1 MRDQWKQPPGARGF
15 RLSASGESIEYS
27 LLKAMSSCEEVHEK
41 EPDMNEKGPHRSL
54 AKSSLATPASIAL
67 VALFSLL
74 LLTAFSP
81 RPVSREPES
90 DDAAIVTLLTDQTA
104 AWNRGD
110 IEGFVSGY
118 WNSNLTEFVSSEGV
132 SRGRQALLE
141 RYRRSY
147 PDRKA
152 MGHLTFS
159 NLEIRVECPTAA
171 YAVGEYHLQRE
182 NDNPSGIFTLNLR
195 KLPEGWRIVVD
206 HTTAF
211 AKPALSTK

>member
-1 MRDQWKQPPGARGF
+1 
-15 RLSASGESIEYS
+15 
-27 LLKAMSSCEEVHEK
+27 
-41 EPDMNEKGPHRSL
+41 MNEKTSRRPRI
-54 AKSSLATPASIAL
+54 KSTVATPISMLAWFGLLSL
-67 VALFSLL
+67 VALS
-74 LLTAFSP
+74 
-81 RPVSREPES
+81 SRAAAAPPQS
-90 DDAAIVTLLTDQTA
+90 DDAAAILVLLNDQTA

-110 IEGFVSGY
+110 IEGFMNGY
-118 WNSNLTEFVSSEGV
+118 WYSDETEFVSSDGV
-132 SRGRQALLE
+132 SRGWLALLE

-159 NLEIRVECPTAA
+159 NLEVRVECPTAA

-182 NDNPSGIFTLNLR
+182 NANPSGVFTLNFR

-211 AKPALSTK
+211 AKPVAGPNRTNQ